1 MGNRERNANSR
12 PDSSPSA
19 ASADTPPEIS
29 PTGRTRPIP
38 DACKHIEV
46 NFCKTPGCEN
56 FGVPPRKGPIIN
68 GPGTKGQDRYKVAG
82 HGKGTSAL
90 ICAACGKGTRLKNN
104 LAVHEEFERQSAYL
118 FVPHPLSCPDA
129 SCINH
134 RPTRESLKTAFRKY
148 GKTKSG
154 SDRWQCRECKKTFA
168 LGKPTVGHKKP
179 HINIRA
185 FELIVNKVPLNRMA
199 EILDVSYSTLYGKI
213 DFIYEQCR
221 LFAASREAQLRQ
233 MEFKRLYLSTDRQ
246 DYLVNWGDR
255 SARKTIQLT
264 AVATADQRSGY
275 IFGLT
280 PNFDASV
287 DPAEIEQ
294 RWTNERESSKRP
306 QMRSLAR
313 VWTEFDYR
321 LSAARAGRLGE
332 DSGASSRDDLDAPE
346 LLDLGQ
352 QLPKNGVQVHADYL
366 MHGHYWFLR
375 SLTHGAEKLR
385 FYIDQ
390 DAGLLHACLGAFADK
405 VLNRQA
411 DVVQVDIQKNLTI
424 DQRKNAHGKAKRWFE
439 GERARFPDIKDNVIR
454 TAILAE
460 RIAAAREAS
469 KAEKGKL
476 QDVWLEYPFPDMAEP
491 GKKLRFVTDLDD
503 YDDHHVA
510 NLLMKG
516 SLWPVDTVFNRIRRR
531 MVMFERPVQSVR
543 RARRMWHIYAPYD
556 AAMVEKMLTIFRV
569 WHNYVWVDGKAKK
582 TAAEK
587 LGMAEGKVRMQ
598 DIVYFDVRSKI

>member
-1 MGNRERNANSR
+1 M
-12 PDSSPSA
+12 
-19 ASADTPPEIS
+19 
-29 PTGRTRPIP
+29 
-38 DACKHIEV
+38 
-46 NFCKTPGCEN
+46 PGCEN
-56 FGVPPRKGPIIN
+56 FGVPPRKGLII
-68 GPGTKGQDRYKVAG
+68 KGRGSGAQDRYTILGNKDG
-82 HGKGTSAL
+82 GSSLMCSGCRRT
-90 ICAACGKGTRLKNN
+90 TRIKSN

-134 RPTRESLKTAFRKY
+134 RPTKESLKTGFRKY
-148 GKTKSG
+148 GQTKSG

-221 LFAASREAQLRQ
+221 LFAASRESQLRQ

-246 DYLVNWGDR
+246 DYLVNWGER

-264 AVATADQRSGY
+264 AVATAEQGSGY

-294 RWTNERESSKRP
+294 RWVDERESTKRP
-306 QMRSLAR
+306 HMRSLAR

-321 LSAARAGRLGE
+321 MSMARAGRLGE
-332 DSGASSRDDLDAPE
+332 DAAAPARDDLDAPE
-346 LLDLGQ
+346 LMDLGQ
-352 QLPKNGVQVHADYL
+352 QLPKNGAQVHADYL

-405 VLNRQA
+405 VRDRQA

-424 DQRKNAHGKAKRWFE
+424 DQRKNAHGKARRWFE
-439 GERARFPDIKDNVIR
+439 GERARFPGMKDNVIR

-460 RIAAAREAS
+460 RIAAAKEAS
-469 KAEKGKL
+469 KTEKGKL
-476 QDVWLEYPFPDMAEP
+476 QEVWLEYPFPDMAEP
-491 GKKLRFVTDLDD
+491 GKRLRFVTDLDD

-531 MVMFERPVQSVR
+531 MSMFERPVQSVR

-569 WHNYVWVDGKAKK
+569 WHNYVWIDSKAKK

-598 DIVYFDVRSKI
+598 DIVYFDVRKSI